1 MKQGRYYINM
11 LFIIFS
17 FLFAFQV
24 VGSAFEK
31 RIMNGETIATPD
43 FGCTLCKSLI
53 WFIGF
58 FIQCVFPIFR

>member
-53 WFIGF
+53 
-58 FIQCVFPIFR
+58 